1 MCDPVTL
8 GIAATVVSTA
18 GAVTSGIGQAQQ
30 YRYQAQIADQN
41 ARLANDQAR
50 DSIENTN
57 LEARQRSRQ
66 IAQTKGA
73 QIAAMAANGLDLNF
87 GSAIDIQK
95 DTAMIGA
102 EDIAQIY
109 KGGNERTR
117 GFDINAFNYKSD
129 ASANR
134 AKASG
139 ALMKG
144 IFDGLSTALGGA
156 SQAMGMKKPSTG
168 KATGSTPAS
177 SGKRS
182 GLLWEGP
189 D

>member
-1 MCDPVTL
+1 MCEPTTAL
-8 GIAATVVSTA
+8 LIASTA
-18 GAVTSGIGQAQQ
+18 ISSIGVVTAGVGQAQQ
-30 YRYQAQIADQN
+30 YRYQAEFADQT
-41 ARLANDQAR
+41 ARLANQQAR

-57 LEARQRSRQ
+57 LEAQRRYREIGQ
-66 IAQTKGA
+66 MKGA
-73 QIAAMAANGLDLNF
+73 QTAAMAANGVDLNF
-87 GSAIDIQK
+87 GSPVDIQK

-117 GFDINAFNYKSD
+117 GFDINAFNYKSQ

-134 AKASG
+134 AQASG

-156 SQAMGMKKPSTG
+156 SKAAGMKNATG
-168 KATGSTPAS
+168 KTSAAS
-177 SGKRS
+177 SSNSLTSR
-182 GLLWEGP
+182 LP
-189 D
+189 MA

>member
-1 MCDPVTL
+1 
-8 GIAATVVSTA
+8 
-18 GAVTSGIGQAQQ
+18 
-30 YRYQAQIADQN
+30 
-41 ARLANDQAR
+41 
-50 DSIENTN
+50 
-57 LEARQRSRQ
+57 
-66 IAQTKGA
+66 
-73 QIAAMAANGLDLNF
+73 
-87 GSAIDIQK
+87 
-95 DTAMIGA
+95 MIGA
-102 EDIAQIY
+102 EDIDQIY
-109 KGGNERTR
+109 KCGNERTR
-117 GFDINAFNYKSD
+117 GFDINAFNYKSE

-168 KATGSTPAS
+168 KTTGSTPAP

>member
-1 MCDPVTL
+1 MCDPITL
-8 GIAATVVSTA
+8 GVAATVVSTA
-18 GAVTSGIGQAQQ
+18 GAFTSGIGQAQQ

-41 ARLANDQAR
+41 ARLANEQAR

-73 QIAAMAANGLDLNF
+73 QIAAMAANGVDLNF
-87 GSAIDIQK
+87 GSAVDIQK

-117 GFDINAFNYKSD
+117 GFDINAFNYKSQ

-134 AKASG
+134 AQASG

-144 IFDGLSTALGGA
+144 IFDGVSTALGGA
-156 SQAMGMKKPSTG
+156 SKAAGMKRK
-168 KATGSTPAS
+168 
-177 SGKRS
+177 
-182 GLLWEGP
+182 
-189 D
+189 

>member
-1 MCDPVTL
+1 MCDPVSLAVASTVV
-8 GIAATVVSTA
+8 ATVGS
-18 GAVTSGIGQAQQ
+18 VTSGIGEAQQ

-57 LEARQRSRQ
+57 LEARRRYRE

-73 QIAAMAANGLDLNF
+73 QTAAMAANGLDLNF
-87 GSAIDIQK
+87 GSPVDIQK

-102 EDIAQIY
+102 EDVGQIY

-117 GFDINAFNYKSD
+117 GFDINAFNYRSQ

-134 AKASG
+134 AQASG

-144 IFDGLSTALGGA
+144 IFGGVSTALGGA
-156 SQAMGMKKPSTG
+156 SQVAGMKKPPSPWPTI
-168 KATGSTPAS
+168 TYT
-177 SGKRS
+177 
-182 GLLWEGP
+182 
-189 D
+189 